1 MAAGC
6 RLGIGAGACLARFSH
21 LLALW
26 AFPRKRV
33 EAVAPVERC
42 RQNDAMDNKRSPQT
56 RSARPSFR
64 SRSRQAEPGRRPS
77 VQGEPTPTPRRVSRG
92 DYERTRSRK
101 RRRTLAIALAV
112 VGVLVLGGAGAAF
125 AYYNILSGNLHDGV
139 SAELRDAL
147 VETDLANEPFYIL
160 LMGTDGSNDRE
171 ASQEFAGDQFR
182 SDSIILTRIDPVNKK
197 ATMVSIHRDT
207 LVDMGEYGQNKLN
220 AAHAIGGAALTV
232 NTVSKLAGVPISHYA
247 EINFD
252 GFKDIVD
259 ALGGVEVD
267 VPMEIDDAD
276 AGGHLD
282 AGLQTL
288 SGDQA
293 LILCRSR
300 HAYDEYGD
308 GDSYRAA
315 NQRLVLSAIA
325 KKILAADVATMA
337 STVQA
342 LSQYVTTDLEI
353 TDIIGLAQTMQGLD
367 PSTDIY
373 SAMEPTTSEYINDV
387 WYEINNVEEWKK
399 MMTRVDQGL
408 PPTDEDI
415 VDEQSNTV
423 LATTGSGET
432 HSSTNEDGTQ
442 KKPKHSGNVAVRN
455 GNGITG
461 AGTEASAR
469 IEELGYTVESGN
481 ADSFDYAKTL
491 VIYDDDSKA
500 SQAKEIAEALGVGK
514 AMANDGSYLFE
525 SDFLVVLGSD
535 WK

>member
-1 MAAGC
+1 M
-6 RLGIGAGACLARFSH
+6 
-21 LLALW
+21 
-26 AFPRKRV
+26 K
-33 EAVAPVERC
+33 
-42 RQNDAMDNKRSPQT
+42 
-56 RSARPSFR
+56 
-64 SRSRQAEPGRRPS
+64 
-77 VQGEPTPTPRRVSRG
+77 
-92 DYERTRSRK
+92 
-101 RRRTLAIALAV
+101 
-112 VGVLVLGGAGAAF
+112 
-125 AYYNILSGNLHDGV
+125 
-139 SAELRDAL
+139 
-147 VETDLANEPFYIL
+147 
-160 LMGTDGSNDRE
+160 
-171 ASQEFAGDQFR
+171 
-182 SDSIILTRIDPVNKK
+182 
-197 ATMVSIHRDT
+197 
-207 LVDMGEYGQNKLN
+207 
-220 AAHAIGGAALTV
+220 
-232 NTVSKLAGVPISHYA
+232 TVSKLAGVPISHYA

-267 VPMEIDDAD
+267 VPMEIDDED

-325 KKILAADVATMA
+325 KKILSADVATMA

-353 TDIIGLAQTMQGLD
+353 SDIIGLAQTMQGLD
-367 PSTDIY
+367 PATDIY
-373 SAMEPTTSEYINDV
+373 SAMEPTTSKYINDV
-387 WYEINNVEEWKK
+387 WYEINNVDEWKK
-399 MMTRVDQGL
+399 MMTRVNQGL

-415 VDEQSNTV
+415 VDEMSNTV
-423 LATTGSGET
+423 LATTGSGQT

-442 KKPKHSGNVAVRN
+442 KKAKRTGSVAVRN

-461 AGTEASAR
+461 AGTEASER
-469 IEELGYTVESGN
+469 IEELGYSVESGN
-481 ADSFDYAKTL
+481 ADSFDYPKTL
-491 VIYDDDSKA
+491 VIYDDEAKA
-500 SQAKEIAEALGVGK
+500 SRAQEIVDALGVGK
-514 AMANDGSYLFE
+514 AMKNDGSYLFE

>member
-1 MAAGC
+1 M
-6 RLGIGAGACLARFSH
+6 
-21 LLALW
+21 
-26 AFPRKRV
+26 
-33 EAVAPVERC
+33 
-42 RQNDAMDNKRSPQT
+42 
-56 RSARPSFR
+56 
-64 SRSRQAEPGRRPS
+64 
-77 VQGEPTPTPRRVSRG
+77 
-92 DYERTRSRK
+92 
-101 RRRTLAIALAV
+101 
-112 VGVLVLGGAGAAF
+112 GVLVLGGAGAAF
-125 AYYNILSGNLHDGV
+125 AYYNVLSGNLHDGV
-139 SAELRDAL
+139 SAELRNAL

-171 ASQEFAGDQFR
+171 ASAEFAGDQFR
-182 SDSIILTRIDPVNKK
+182 SDSIILARIDPVDKK
-197 ATMVSIHRDT
+197 ATLVSIHRDT

-232 NTVSKLAGVPISHYA
+232 KTVSKLAGVPISHYA

-267 VPMEIDDAD
+267 VPMEIDDED

-325 KKILAADVATMA
+325 KKILSADVATMA

-353 TDIIGLAQTMQGLD
+353 SDIIGLAQTMQGLD
-367 PSTDIY
+367 PATDIY
-373 SAMEPTTSEYINDV
+373 SAMEPTTSKYINDV
-387 WYEINNVEEWKK
+387 WYEINNVDEWKK
-399 MMTRVDQGL
+399 MMTRVNQGL

-415 VDEQSNTV
+415 VDEMSNTV
-423 LATTGSGET
+423 LAKAKRTGS
-432 HSSTNEDGTQ
+432 
-442 KKPKHSGNVAVRN
+442 VAVRN

-461 AGTEASAR
+461 AGTEASER
-469 IEELGYTVESGN
+469 IEELGYSVESGN
-481 ADSFDYAKTL
+481 ADSFDYPKTL
-491 VIYDDDSKA
+491 VIYDDEAKA
-500 SQAKEIAEALGVGK
+500 SRAQEIADALGVGK
-514 AMANDGSYLFE
+514 AMKNDGSYLFE